1 MKKLLVINQEKC
13 TSCRRCE
20 LVCSLKHE
28 GECNPARA
36 RVNVA
41 IFPGDFFYMPVTC
54 QQCDE
59 PVCMEVCPAGAIAT
73 SETTGAVEVDGDKC
87 IGCRMC
93 VMTCPFGA
101 MAYSASGETAVKCDL
116 CGGEPECALFCP
128 SGAIEYKE
136 ADEAYLDR
144 RRAVGL
150 KLKDALKE
158 VKL

>member
-1 MKKLLVINQEKC
+1 MKKLLVIDQEKC
-13 TSCRRCE
+13 TLCKRCE

-28 GECNPARA
+28 GECRPAKA

-41 IFPGDFFYMPVTC
+41 SFPDDFFWMPVTC

-59 PVCMEVCPAGAIAT
+59 PVCKEVCPAGAISANEA
-73 SETTGAVEVDGDKC
+73 SGAVEINEDKC

-93 VMTCPFGA
+93 VMACPFGA
-101 MAYSASGETAVKCDL
+101 MSYSAAGEVAVKCDL

-136 ADEAYLDR
+136 ADEAYISR

-150 KLKDALKE
+150 KLRDALKE